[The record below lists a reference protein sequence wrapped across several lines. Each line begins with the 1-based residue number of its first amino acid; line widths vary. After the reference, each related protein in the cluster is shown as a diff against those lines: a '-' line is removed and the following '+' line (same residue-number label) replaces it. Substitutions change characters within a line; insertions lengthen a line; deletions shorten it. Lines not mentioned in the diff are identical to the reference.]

1 MAGTGTRDIQRK
13 IKSVNST
20 MQITKAMELVSTAKL
35 KRTRDKM
42 DVTKPYF
49 ETVIKAITDIMSNE
63 KTIRHDYTP
72 RDEVKKKLYI
82 VISADRG
89 LCGGYNANVLKAVIN
104 EIEDKDK
111 AAFITI
117 GRKASEFFK
126 REECE
131 VVKDYIHISE
141 KPEYAHAQDIA
152 KTALKLFKSEE
163 VDEMVLVYTRFVSTI
178 AQEATMLKLLPVEPK
193 ESVDEAVADDGMKD
207 FVNYEPSPEEVLG
220 YIIPKYVEST
230 IFGGL
235 TESAVSEQA
244 SRRMAMESATDN
256 AVDMISELT
265 LSFNQARQ
273 SAITQEISEIC
284 NGAEALK

>member
-1 MAGTGTRDIQRK
+1 MAGTGTRDIKRK

-49 ETVIKAITDIMSNE
+49 ETVIKAISDIMSNE
-63 KTIRHDYTP
+63 KRIRHDFTA

-82 VISADRG
+82 VITADRG
-89 LCGGYNANVLKAVIN
+89 LCGGYNANAIKAVIN
-104 EIEDKDK
+104 DFEDKDK

-117 GRKASEFFK
+117 GRRSSEFFK

-131 VVKDYIHISE
+131 VVKDYIGISE

-163 VDEMVLVYTRFVSTI
+163 VDEIVLVYTRFVSTI
-178 AQEATMLKLLPVEPK
+178 AQEATLLKLLPVEPK
-193 ESVDEAVADDGMKD
+193 ESVEEIDDDGMKD

-265 LSFNQARQ
+265 LTYNQARQ
-273 SAITQEISEIC
+273 SAITQEISEIVS
-284 NGAEALK
+284 GAEALK